1 MELFSRMKVLLCP
14 GGFKKTNW
22 KLFCRDPISHRILT
36 SVLRRAR
43 QRAAEL
49 LGGGVCTQI
58 QVKVLLNQDFRI
70 IARWSTNDADV
81 EMHHL
86 SEALNRVWRW
96 TFNEQQVRV
105 TLDVKQLSF
114 LPPVDLSA
122 VNKIHACDII
132 YVRGGHT
139 SDHLQNAICSSNSP
153 AAPLVRAVQHVV
165 MYDEAV
171 YVGICEGALQ
181 CGSKGFNF
189 WYGENILYFANT
201 GPRDMPPTEHLSGA
215 LVLNSGCSIAVDAI
229 SARRRDVPAGS
240 PELSASM
247 FPTTAQQSW
256 DWRRYA
262 SEFTPFLDR
271 WVQGVAA
278 VRHAHYFGQWWLFLL
293 RGECYVPD
301 PILDDMWVPPNARTP
316 TGPAI
321 QYADI

>member
-1 MELFSRMKVLLCP
+1 MHQRKLCTELSIEL
-14 GGFKKTNW
+14 
-22 KLFCRDPISHRILT
+22 HRALVVGRLAPT
-36 SVLRRAR
+36 PRNSLRRALALR
-43 QRAAEL
+43 SKMSTEEE
-49 LGGGVCTQI
+49 VEK
-58 QVKVLLNQDFRI
+58 QV
-70 IARWSTNDADV
+70 DV
-81 EMHHL
+81 
-86 SEALNRVWRW
+86 V
-96 TFNEQQVRV
+96 
-105 TLDVKQLSF
+105 
-114 LPPVDLSA
+114 
-122 VNKIHACDII
+122 
-132 YVRGGHT
+132 
-139 SDHLQNAICSSNSP
+139 
-153 AAPLVRAVQHVV
+153 
-165 MYDEAV
+165 
-171 YVGICEGALQ
+171 
-181 CGSKGFNF
+181 
-189 WYGENILYFANT
+189 ANT

-215 LVLNSGCSIAVDAI
+215 LVLNSGCSIAVDTI

-278 VRHAHYFGQWWLFLL
+278 VRHAHYCGQWRLFLL